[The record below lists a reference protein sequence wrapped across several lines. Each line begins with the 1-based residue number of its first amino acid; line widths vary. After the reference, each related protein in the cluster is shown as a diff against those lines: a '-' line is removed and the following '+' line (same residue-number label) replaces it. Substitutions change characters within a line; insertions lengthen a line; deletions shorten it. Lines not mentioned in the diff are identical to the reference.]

1 MTRILVNSANIESR
15 ILADT
20 RLEAQR
26 CLEKLPKGGTAYTR
40 DGFLVRVFP
49 CVSLSFSF
57 YLFFFLMRMMLW
69 WIEMVFLRRRLI
81 SRRVMIRRV
90 LCLRGVIPLEKY
102 SRCLFFFSFS
112 LRYNYIFGQSCSPR
126 NRIMSGPHLR
136 PEIGLDSI
144 EKRVSGLC
152 SANCHVS
159 GESSLEF
166 FFFFASIQS
175 LI

>member
-57 YLFFFLMRMMLW
+57 YLFFFDEDDVVVDRDG
-69 WIEMVFLRRRLI
+69 I
-81 SRRVMIRRV
+81 SST
-90 LCLRGVIPLEKY
+90 PLDIKK
-102 SRCLFFFSFS
+102 S
-112 LRYNYIFGQSCSPR
+112 N
-126 NRIMSGPHLR
+126 
-136 PEIGLDSI
+136 DS
-144 EKRVSGLC
+144 
-152 SANCHVS
+152 
-159 GESSLEF
+159 SSLMLTGRDTVGE
-166 FFFFASIQS
+166 IQ
-175 LI
+175 